1 MLRPYGVPLMPMAKR
16 VLLETRDLLFRSKL
30 GAVVAAAGADVSRD
44 EAACDLAVIE
54 LGGPGATERIGELA
68 RRGIPVLAYGSH
80 VHAELKRRGVTLA
93 LLWQEYRAEHA
104 RGYAY
109 SWFCERYGDWRK
121 CVTPTMRQTH
131 LAGEKLFVD

>member
-54 LGGPGATERIGELA
+54 LGGPGATERIGEFA

-80 VHAELKRRGVTLA
+80 VHAELLRPGRQAGA
-93 LLWQEYRAEHA
+93 RAGPNA
-104 RGYAY
+104 RVQD
-109 SWFCERYGDWRK
+109 RLR
-121 CVTPTMRQTH
+121 
-131 LAGEKLFVD
+131 